1 MDTIRSVIRGA
12 WWRMLLT
19 RFLSDL
25 TWCVSG
31 GLVAALAVRVAQQ
44 VFALSVDWPRVALGL
59 GVAVVA
65 VAAGWSIVRRPT
77 GAAAARRV
85 DEGADL
91 KESLST
97 ALSVERDGT
106 AWSTLVVE
114 TAAQRAR
121 GLNVGRAVPVAV
133 PRHWYYPL
141 TTALTALVVW
151 LVLPGFDVLGHQA
164 KADEKKVEEQK
175 VETAKAQATSAVEE
189 VKKKLGEQASKLGE
203 GDKQGADAAAKPEEK
218 PTTPDEIKRAAVK
231 QLTSMKDKLEA
242 LKNTD
247 GVMKAD
253 ALKQAL
259 KQLRSPESGAMA
271 DVAGNLAKGDFAQAK
286 KALEKM
292 AEQMSAADMKP
303 AEREAL
309 AKQMQSVAGQ
319 LEKLAQGSKQM
330 EQKLGEMGLDKSLA
344 KNPEALA
351 KALEKLPQL
360 SMEQKQGLLKMAQAS
375 KSAGESMNSMAQ
387 AMSKMSQGQSEQGM
401 NEKGQQGMAEMMQQM
416 SQSEMM
422 AAEMANVESALSEAK
437 NQLQAMGQSMGQ
449 CNNPGM
455 GECQNGLNPANGQW
469 KPGETQANGGM
480 GRGGPGQASGGGSK
494 EQTADESWE
503 KRKVRGALGQG
514 PTIGTTL
521 IEGES
526 IKGEST
532 ARFQSAV
539 EAATQQAN
547 EAMETNAIPREYHE
561 AIKHYFGRLAAKT
574 KAEQGKAPVATPSAP
589 AAATPS
595 RSPQPAPAATPSE
608 PKKP

>member
-1 MDTIRSVIRGA
+1 MDTIRTVIRGA

-31 GLVAALAVRVAQQ
+31 GLVAALLVRVVQQ
-44 VFALSVDWPRVALGL
+44 VFALGVDWPRVAMGL
-59 GVAVVA
+59 GIAAVVG
-65 VAAGWSIVRRPT
+65 AAGWSIVRRPT
-77 GAAAARRV
+77 SSAAARRV

-97 ALSVERDGT
+97 ALAVQGERT
-106 AWSTLVVE
+106 AWSELVVE

-133 PRHWYYPL
+133 PRHWHYPL
-141 TTALTALVVW
+141 TTALSVLVVW

-164 KADEKKVEEQK
+164 KADEKKAEEQK
-175 VETAKAQATSAVEE
+175 VDVAKAQATSAVEE

-203 GDKQGADAAAKPEEK
+203 GDKDAAEAQAKPDEK
-218 PTTPDEIKRAAVK
+218 PATPDEIKRAAVK

-242 LKNTD
+242 LKSTD
-247 GVMKAD
+247 SVMKAD

-259 KQLRSPESGAMA
+259 KQLRSPETGPMA
-271 DVAGNLAKGDFAQAK
+271 DVAGNLAKGDFAAAK

-292 AEQMSAADMKP
+292 AEQMAAGGAEMKP
-303 AEREAL
+303 GEKEAL
-309 AKQMQSVAGQ
+309 AKQMQSVAAQ
-319 LEKLAQGSKQM
+319 LDKLAQSSKQM
-330 EQKLGEMGLDKSLA
+330 EQKLGEMGLDKALA

-360 SMEQKQGLLKMAQAS
+360 SMEQKQGLMKMAQAS
-375 KSAGESMNSMAQ
+375 KSAGESMGAMAQ
-387 AMSKMSQGQSEQGM
+387 AMGKMAQGQGQGQKGM
-401 NEKGQQGMAEMMQQM
+401 DEKGQQGMAEMMQQM
-416 SQSEMM
+416 SQAEMM
-422 AAEMANVESALSEAK
+422 AAEMANVDSALSEAK
-437 NQLQAMGQSMGQ
+437 NQLQAMSQSMGQ

-455 GECQNGLNPANGQW
+455 GECQGGLNGQW
-469 KPGETQANGGM
+469 KPGETQANGGT
-480 GRGGPGQASGGGSK
+480 GRGGPGQANGGGSK
-494 EQTADESWE
+494 EQVADESWE
-503 KRKVRGALGQG
+503 KRKVRGSLGQG

-532 ARFQSAV
+532 AKFQSAV
-539 EAATQQAN
+539 EAASQQAN

-574 KAEQGKAPVATPSAP
+574 KAQGG
-589 AAATPS
+589 
-595 RSPQPAPAATPSE
+595 QPAPGTGATTTQPVA
-608 PKKP
+608 PAVPAKKP